1 MPSDRPRRKL
11 VAVYLSPE
19 ESVAV
24 QRAADAEGASVSGLM
39 RGLLQRYVPAGKG
52 PLRARVALLE
62 ERIQAIEDK
71 KRAEYT
77 TRHHGWEEGQ
87 V

>member
-1 MPSDRPRRKL
+1 MPANRPRRKL

-24 QRAADAEGASVSGLM
+24 QQAADAEGASVSGLM
-39 RGLLQRYVPAGKG
+39 RDLLQRYVPAGKW

-77 TRHHGWEEGQ
+77 TRQGGAEEGED
-87 V
+87 

>member
-1 MPSDRPRRKL
+1 MPSNRPRRKL

-24 QRAADAEGASVSGLM
+24 QQAADAKGASVSGLM
-39 RGLLQRYVPAGKG
+39 RDLLQRYVPAGKW

-77 TRHHGWEEGQ
+77 TRQDGGEEGQ
-87 V
+87 D

>member
-1 MPSDRPRRKL
+1 MPDNRPRRKL

-24 QRAADAEGASVSGLM
+24 QRAADDQGVSVSGLM
-39 RGLLQRYVPAGKG
+39 RDLLQRYVPAGKW

-62 ERIQAIEDK
+62 ERIQRVEDK

-77 TRHHGWEEGQ
+77 ARQDGVEEGED
-87 V
+87 